1 MPKQVD
7 KASKAKTKSKA
18 KPKKKVIT
26 TKPLPWMTIDEYLKR
41 AEKLTGSKQLV
52 IQHELEPELESG
64 KRRSQRRNITT
75 GLTEELGRVFWRG
88 HLIDISI
95 GSVQIYR
102 AKPNDKDDPQ
112 RWRFFAHH
120 PNDHVGGY
128 VYYVLDDVENRGR
141 DPKFSNQQL
150 AELQTAYRA
159 YKTAN
164 PRFKK
169 DDANT
174 HLQDYAK
181 TNFKKTA
188 HADTIRDRV
197 MTPVDDADAVEK

>member
-1 MPKQVD
+1 
-7 KASKAKTKSKA
+7 
-18 KPKKKVIT
+18 
-26 TKPLPWMTIDEYLKR
+26 
-41 AEKLTGSKQLV
+41 KLTGSKQLV
-52 IQHELEPELESG
+52 IRHELEPELESG

-88 HLIDISI
+88 HLIDVSLGRRRSIDAKHRTIRAIRCAGASSRTIPTIMSAAMFTTFSMMSRTEAAIRSSAIS
-95 GSVQIYR
+95 SL
-102 AKPNDKDDPQ
+102 PNCRP
-112 RWRFFAHH
+112 
-120 PNDHVGGY
+120 
-128 VYYVLDDVENRGR
+128 
-141 DPKFSNQQL
+141 
-150 AELQTAYRA
+150 AYRA

-164 PRFKK
+164 PGFKK